1 MKVSVRSGGHSY
13 TCTNIKEGGVHID
26 MRNFNKLEMVRTS
39 QIDTGLALKLG
50 PGLIWGDV
58 LEFAPPTR
66 YSFPHGQSV
75 KMYFICYVF
84 IYTLNIHI
92 YEGKLKSPKKSL
104 IICPRCPF

>member
-1 MKVSVRSGGHSY
+1 
-13 TCTNIKEGGVHID
+13 

-75 KMYFICYVF
+75 KMHFIYYIF
-84 IYTLNIHI
+84 IYTLYILYMKEN
-92 YEGKLKSPKKSL
+92 SNPPKNH
-104 IICPRCPF
+104 